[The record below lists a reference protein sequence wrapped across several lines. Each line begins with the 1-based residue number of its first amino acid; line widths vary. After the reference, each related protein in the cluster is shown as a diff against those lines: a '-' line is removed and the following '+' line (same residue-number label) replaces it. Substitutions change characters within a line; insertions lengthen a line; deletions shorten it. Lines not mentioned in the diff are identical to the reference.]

1 VSRTRRKKKM
11 STLTFDEYPSQFNS
25 LDEFV
30 DSLNAYE
37 GDNIWQDLIYGA
49 EIQPE
54 EIDEER
60 SNQGDGSVIYLKSGE
75 TIIYHESE
83 KTWR

>member
-1 VSRTRRKKKM
+1 M